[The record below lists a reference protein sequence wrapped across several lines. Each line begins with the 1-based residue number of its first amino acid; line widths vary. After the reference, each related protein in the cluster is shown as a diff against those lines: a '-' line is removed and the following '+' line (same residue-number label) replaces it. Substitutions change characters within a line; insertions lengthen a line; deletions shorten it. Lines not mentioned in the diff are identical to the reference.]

1 MRLTLHDRAINSVI
15 NITNLK
21 IENRNLAIL
30 YIYSRQILVFA
41 CATLFSRPDE
51 NISTSDVVLRLY
63 TLIIRPI
70 KTCID
75 LIIRL

>member
-30 YIYSRQILVFA
+30 YIYSRQILVLA

-51 NISTSDVVLRLY
+51 GISTSDVVLRLY